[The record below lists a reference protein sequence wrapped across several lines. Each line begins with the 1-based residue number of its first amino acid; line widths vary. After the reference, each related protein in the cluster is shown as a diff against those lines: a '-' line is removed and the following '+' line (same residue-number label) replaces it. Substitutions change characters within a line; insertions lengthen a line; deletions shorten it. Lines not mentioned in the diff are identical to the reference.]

1 MKTLRAHPRT
11 REQTTPLLL
20 YAVITFFFYGILIF
34 WHSSALN
41 TLVQSC
47 YIKNIVFMTMLIMNY
62 FYQLMDDNN
71 NMVCRSRI
79 YTDTPICLLDYFV
92 GCLPVEP
99 R

>member
-1 MKTLRAHPRT
+1 
-11 REQTTPLLL
+11 
-20 YAVITFFFYGILIF
+20 
-34 WHSSALN
+34 
-41 TLVQSC
+41 
-47 YIKNIVFMTMLIMNY
+47 MTMLIMNY